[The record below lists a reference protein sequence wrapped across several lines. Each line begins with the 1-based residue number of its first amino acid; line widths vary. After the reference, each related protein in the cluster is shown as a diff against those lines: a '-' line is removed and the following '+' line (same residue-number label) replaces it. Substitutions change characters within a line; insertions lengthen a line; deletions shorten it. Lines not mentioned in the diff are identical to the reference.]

1 MAREAS
7 IERNTK
13 ETQIRLK
20 LNIDG
25 TGRSDINTGIG
36 FFDHMLDGFTRH
48 GLYDLDLKVHGDL
61 DVDDHHTIEKAKIQE
76 SFLEMPSVR
85 QLAIKKASGVMAA
98 VSFLWMRFWYFV
110 QWIFPEGRI
119 LAGTQSFQQRSS
131 VIWQRRW

>member
-1 MAREAS
+1 MEREAS

-13 ETQIRLK
+13 ETQIWLK

-61 DVDDHHTIEKAKIQE
+61 DVDVTIQ
-76 SFLEMPSVR
+76 
-85 QLAIKKASGVMAA
+85 
-98 VSFLWMRFWYFV
+98 
-110 QWIFPEGRI
+110 
-119 LAGTQSFQQRSS
+119 
-131 VIWQRRW
+131 